1 MHLIRS
7 TPRTAVLAI
16 VGLMTAACGGNAALS
31 SVGPSSAS
39 GRASISGIVRGTAV
53 TPTPSRTL
61 SEETFTTLDSKSGV
75 TISVV
80 GTGISTNA
88 DNQGQFTLD
97 NVPSGTVVLNF
108 SAPNSNAT
116 VTLQG
121 VGAGDRVQITV
132 TVNGNNAHVDSEHHN
147 NGEISAR
154 ITSIDSGN
162 SSFQAGNLT
171 IKTTSSTVIRHG
183 SKTVAFSDLKPGDH
197 VQVRGTRDGS
207 TVTATEIKVEQ
218 GGQGGDNEDD
228 DDDDNNH
235 DHEAE
240 VSGKVSGLL
249 NSNSN
254 SCPAIAFTIGTTKVR
269 ADQNTTYG
277 NGTSCSAIKNDLK
290 VDVRGT
296 KQNDGSVLASRISL
310 DD

>member
-7 TPRTAVLAI
+7 TAGTAVLAI
-16 VGLMTAACGGNAALS
+16 VGLMAAACGGNAALS

-39 GRASISGIVRGTAV
+39 AGASITGIVRGTAV

-97 NVPSGTVVLNF
+97 NVPTGNVVLNF

-132 TVNGNNAHVDSEHHN
+132 TVNGNSAHIDSEHHN

-171 IKTTSSTVIRHG
+171 IKTTGSTVIRHG
-183 SKTVAFSDLKPGDH
+183 SKTVAFSDLKTGDH
-197 VQVRGTRDGS
+197 VQVRGTRDGN

-218 GGQGGDNEDD
+218 GGGQGDDNEDD
-228 DDDDNNH
+228 NDN

-240 VSGKVSGLL
+240 LEGRVSGLV

-254 SCPAIAFTIGTTKVR
+254 SCPAITFMIGTTKVT
-269 ADQNTTYG
+269 ANQNTTYG
-277 NGTSCSAIKNDLK
+277 KNTSCSAIKNDLK
-290 VDVRGT
+290 VDVTGT
-296 KQNDGSVLASRISL
+296 KQNDGSVLASRISV

>member
-7 TPRTAVLAI
+7 TVGTAVLVVV
-16 VGLMTAACGGNAALS
+16 VGLVAAACGGDAALS

-39 GRASISGIVRGTAV
+39 AGASISGVVRGSAV

-61 SEETFTTLDSKSGV
+61 SEETFTTLDTRSGV
-75 TISVV
+75 TISIV

-88 DNQGQFTLD
+88 DNQGQFTLN
-97 NVPSGTVVLNF
+97 NVPSGTVVVNF
-108 SAPNSNAT
+108 SAPGANAT
-116 VTLQG
+116 ATLQG
-121 VGAGDRVQITV
+121 VGPNDRVQITV
-132 TVNGNNAHVDSEHHN
+132 TVNGNSAHIDSEHHN

-162 SSFQAGNLT
+162 KSFMAGSWT
-171 IKTTSSTVIRHG
+171 IKTIDSTVIRHG
-183 SKTVAFSDLKPGDH
+183 SKTVPFSDLKIGDH

-218 GGQGGDNEDD
+218 GGQGGDA
-228 DDDDNNH
+228 DDNDDEDN

-240 VSGKVSGLL
+240 VEGKVSGLV

-254 SCPAIAFTIGTTKVR
+254 SCPNITFMIGNTKVT
-269 ADQNTTYG
+269 ADQNTTYR
-277 NGTSCSAIKNDLK
+277 GTSCNAFKNDLK
-290 VDVRGT
+290 VEVEGT
-296 KQNDGSVLASRISL
+296 RQNDNSVLARRISL

>member
-7 TPRTAVLAI
+7 TVATVVLVV
-16 VGLMTAACGGNAALS
+16 VGLMAAACGGNAALS

-39 GRASISGIVRGTAV
+39 GRASISGIVRGSAV
-53 TPTPSRTL
+53 TATPSRTL
-61 SEETFTTLDSKSGV
+61 AEETFAALDSRSGV

-88 DNQGQFTLD
+88 DNQGQFTLND
-97 NVPSGTVVLNF
+97 VPAGTVALNF
-108 SAPNSNAT
+108 SAPGANAT
-116 VTLQG
+116 ATLQG
-121 VGAGDRVQITV
+121 VGPGDRVQITV
-132 TVNGNNAHVDSEHHN
+132 TVNGNNAHIDSEHHN
-147 NGEISAR
+147 NGEISTR

-162 SSFQAGNLT
+162 KSFQAGNWT
-171 IKTTSSTVIRHG
+171 IKTTDSTVLRHG
-183 SKTVAFSDLKPGDH
+183 SKTVPFSDLKVGNH

-218 GGQGGDNEDD
+218 EGEDD
-228 DDDDNNH
+228 DDDD
-235 DHEAE
+235 DDAHEAE
-240 VSGKVSGLL
+240 VEGRVSNLS

-254 SCPAIAFTIGTTKVR
+254 SCPSITFMIGNTKVR

-277 NGTSCSAIKNDLK
+277 NNTSCSAIKNDLK
-290 VDVRGT
+290 VEVKGT
-296 KQNDGSVLASRISL
+296 KQNDGSVLARRISL

>member
-1 MHLIRS
+1 MVVIRS
-7 TPRTAVLAI
+7 TVGTAVLVI
-16 VGLMTAACGGNAALS
+16 VVALVAAACGGNGSLS
-31 SVGPSSAS
+31 SVGPSSTSA
-39 GRASISGIVRGTAV
+39 GASISGIVRGSAV
-53 TPTPSRTL
+53 TPTPARTFGEATL
-61 SEETFTTLDSKSGV
+61 TTLDARSGV

-97 NVPSGTVVLNF
+97 NVPSGTVALNF
-108 SAPNSNAT
+108 SAPGANAT

-121 VGAGDRVQITV
+121 VGANDRVQITV

-162 SSFQAGNLT
+162 KSFQAGNWT
-171 IKTTSSTVIRHG
+171 IKTSGSTVIRHG
-183 SKTVAFSDLKPGDH
+183 SKTVPFSDLKVGDH
-197 VQVRGTRDGS
+197 VQVRGTRDAS

-218 GGQGGDNEDD
+218 QGQGGDN
-228 DDDDNNH
+228 DDDN

-240 VSGKVSGLL
+240 VDGRVSGL
-249 NSNSN
+249 SN
-254 SCPAIAFTIGTTKVR
+254 SCPGITFTIGNTKVT

-277 NGTSCSAIKNDLK
+277 RSSCSAIKNDLK
-290 VDVRGT
+290 VEVEGQR
-296 KQNDGSVLASRISL
+296 QNDGSVLARRISI

>member
-7 TPRTAVLAI
+7 TAGTAVLAI
-16 VGLMTAACGGNAALS
+16 VGLIVAACGGNAALS
-31 SVGPSSAS
+31 SVRPSSAS
-39 GRASISGIVRGTAV
+39 SGASITGIVRGTAV

-97 NVPSGTVVLNF
+97 NVPTGNVVLNF

-132 TVNGNNAHVDSEHHN
+132 TVNGNSAHIDSEHHN

-171 IKTTSSTVIRHG
+171 IKTTGSTVIRHG
-183 SKTVAFSDLKPGDH
+183 SKTVAFSDLKTGDH
-197 VQVRGTRDGS
+197 VQVRGTRDGN

-218 GGQGGDNEDD
+218 GGGQGDDNEDD
-228 DDDDNNH
+228 NDN
-235 DHEAE
+235 DHAADLE
-240 VSGKVSGLL
+240 GRVSGLV

-254 SCPAIAFTIGTTKVR
+254 SCPAITFMIGTTKVT
-269 ADQNTTYG
+269 ANQNTTYG
-277 NGTSCSAIKNDLK
+277 KNTSCSAIKNDLK
-290 VDVRGT
+290 VDVTGT
-296 KQNDGSVLASRISL
+296 KQNDGSVLASRISV

>member
-7 TPRTAVLAI
+7 TAATVVLLV
-16 VGLMTAACGGNAALS
+16 VGLMAAACGGNAALS

-39 GRASISGIVRGTAV
+39 GRASISGIVRGSAV

-61 SEETFTTLDSKSGV
+61 AEETFAALDSRSGV

-88 DNQGQFTLD
+88 DNQGQFTLND
-97 NVPSGTVVLNF
+97 VPAGTVVLNF
-108 SAPNSNAT
+108 SAPGANAT
-116 VTLQG
+116 ATLQG
-121 VGAGDRVQITV
+121 VGPGDRVQITV
-132 TVNGNNAHVDSEHHN
+132 TVNGNNAHIDSEHHN
-147 NGEISAR
+147 NGEISTR
-154 ITSIDSGN
+154 ISSIDSGN
-162 SSFQAGNLT
+162 KSFQAGNWT
-171 IKTTSSTVIRHG
+171 IKTTDSTVIRHG
-183 SKTVAFSDLKPGDH
+183 SKTVPFSDLKVGDH

-218 GGQGGDNEDD
+218 AGQGGDNEDD
-228 DDDDNNH
+228 DDDDN

-240 VSGKVSGLL
+240 VSGRVSGLL

-254 SCPAIAFTIGTTKVR
+254 SCPAIAFMIGNTKVT
-269 ADQNTTYG
+269 ADQHTTYG
-277 NGTSCSAIKNDLK
+277 KNTSCTAIKNDLK
-290 VDVRGT
+290 VEVTGSR
-296 KQNDGSVLASRISL
+296 QSDGSVLASRISL

>member
-7 TPRTAVLAI
+7 TPRTAVLVI
-16 VGLMTAACGGNAALS
+16 VGLMAAACGGNAALS

-39 GRASISGIVRGTAV
+39 AGASITGIVRGTAV

-88 DNQGQFTLD
+88 DNQGQFTLN

-116 VTLQG
+116 VTVQG

-132 TVNGNNAHVDSEHHN
+132 TVNGNNAHIDSEHHN

-162 SSFQAGNLT
+162 SSVQAGNLT

-183 SKTVAFSDLKPGDH
+183 SKTVAFSDLKMGDH

-207 TVTATEIKVEQ
+207 TVTASEIKVEQ
-218 GGQGGDNEDD
+218 AGQGGDAD
-228 DDDDNNH
+228 DDDDNEDN
-235 DHEAE
+235 DQGAE
-240 VSGKVSGLL
+240 VEGRVSNLG
-249 NSNSN
+249 SS
-254 SCPAIAFTIGTTKVR
+254 SCPGITFMIGSTKVT

-277 NGTSCSAIKNDLK
+277 KNTSCSAIKNDLK
-290 VDVRGT
+290 VDVKGT

>member
-7 TPRTAVLAI
+7 TAGTAVLAI
-16 VGLMTAACGGNAALS
+16 VSLMAAACGGNAALS

-39 GRASISGIVRGTAV
+39 AGASITGIVRGTAV

-88 DNQGQFTLD
+88 DNQGQFTLN
-97 NVPSGTVVLNF
+97 NVPGGTVVLNF

-132 TVNGNNAHVDSEHHN
+132 TVNGNNAHIDSEHHN

-183 SKTVAFSDLKPGDH
+183 SKTVAFSDLKIGDH

-207 TVTATEIKVEQ
+207 TVTASEIKVEQ
-218 GGQGGDNEDD
+218 AGQGGDAN
-228 DDDDNNH
+228 DDDDNEDN
-235 DHEAE
+235 DHGAE
-240 VSGKVSGLL
+240 VQGRVSGLG
-249 NSNSN
+249 SS
-254 SCPAIAFTIGTTKVR
+254 SCPGITFMIGSTKVT

-277 NGTSCSAIKNDLK
+277 KGTSCGAIKNDLQ
-290 VDVRGT
+290 VDVKGT
-296 KQNDGSVLASRISL
+296 KQNDGSVLATRISL

>member
-7 TPRTAVLAI
+7 TAGTAVLA
-16 VGLMTAACGGNAALS
+16 VLGLMAAACGGNAALS

-39 GRASISGIVRGTAV
+39 AGASITGIVRGTAV

-88 DNQGQFTLD
+88 DNQGQFTLN

-132 TVNGNNAHVDSEHHN
+132 TVNGNNAHIDSEHHN

-183 SKTVAFSDLKPGDH
+183 SKTVAFSDLKIGDH

-207 TVTATEIKVEQ
+207 TVTASEIKVEQ
-218 GGQGGDNEDD
+218 AGQGGDAD
-228 DDDDNNH
+228 DDDDNEDN
-235 DHEAE
+235 DQGAE
-240 VSGKVSGLL
+240 VEGRVSNLG
-249 NSNSN
+249 SS
-254 SCPAIAFTIGTTKVR
+254 SCPGITFMIGSTKVT

-277 NGTSCSAIKNDLK
+277 KGTSCSAIKNDLK
-290 VDVRGT
+290 VDVKGT

>member
-7 TPRTAVLAI
+7 TAGTAVLAV
-16 VGLMTAACGGNAALS
+16 VGLMAAACGGNAALS

-39 GRASISGIVRGTAV
+39 AGASITGIVRGTAV

-88 DNQGQFTLD
+88 DNQGQFTLN

-132 TVNGNNAHVDSEHHN
+132 TVNGNNAHIDSEHHN

-183 SKTVAFSDLKPGDH
+183 SKTVAFSDLKIGDH

-207 TVTATEIKVEQ
+207 TVTASEIKVEQ
-218 GGQGGDNEDD
+218 AGQGGDAD
-228 DDDDNNH
+228 DDDDNEDN
-235 DHEAE
+235 DQGAE
-240 VSGKVSGLL
+240 VEGRVSNLG
-249 NSNSN
+249 SS
-254 SCPAIAFTIGTTKVR
+254 SCPGITFMIGSTKVT

-277 NGTSCSAIKNDLK
+277 KGTSCSAIKNDLK
-290 VDVRGT
+290 VDVKGT

>member
-7 TPRTAVLAI
+7 TAGTAVLVV
-16 VGLMTAACGGNAALS
+16 VGLLAAACGGDASLS

-39 GRASISGIVRGTAV
+39 AGASISGIVRGSAL

-61 SEETFTTLDSKSGV
+61 SEATFSSLDTRGGV

-88 DNQGQFTLD
+88 DNQGQFALND
-97 NVPSGTVVLNF
+97 VPSGTVVLNF
-108 SAPNSNAT
+108 SAPGSNAT
-116 VTLQG
+116 ATLQG
-121 VGAGDRVQITV
+121 VGPGDRVQITV
-132 TVNGNNAHVDSEHHN
+132 TVNGNNAHIDSEHHN

-154 ITSIDSGN
+154 INSIDSGN
-162 SSFQAGNLT
+162 NSFQAGNLT

-183 SKTVAFSDLKPGDH
+183 SQRLQFSDLHVGDH

-218 GGQGGDNEDD
+218 GGRRDDDEDD
-228 DDDDNNH
+228 DDDD

-240 VSGKVSGLL
+240 VEGRVSGL
-249 NSNSN
+249 SNS
-254 SCPAIAFTIGTTKVR
+254 SCPGITFMIANTKVI
-269 ADQNTTYG
+269 ADQNTTYRS
-277 NGTSCSAIKNDLK
+277 TSCSAIKNDLK
-290 VDVRGT
+290 VEVEGSR
-296 KQNDGSVLASRISL
+296 QSDGSVLARRISL

>member
-7 TPRTAVLAI
+7 TVGTAVLAAA
-16 VGLMTAACGGNAALS
+16 GLLTAACGGNAALS

-39 GRASISGIVRGTAV
+39 ASASISGIVRGSAV

-61 SEETFTTLDSKSGV
+61 SEETFTTLDTRSGV

-88 DNQGQFTLD
+88 DNQGQFTLND
-97 NVPSGTVVLNF
+97 VPSGTVVLNF
-108 SAPNSNAT
+108 SGPGSNAT

-121 VGAGDRVQITV
+121 VGPGDRVQITV
-132 TVNGNNAHVDSEHHN
+132 TVNGNSAHVDSEHHN

-154 ITSIDSGN
+154 ISSIDSGN
-162 SSFQAGNLT
+162 KAFQAGNWT
-171 IKTTSSTVIRHG
+171 IKMTGSTVIRHG
-183 SKTVAFSDLKPGDH
+183 SKTLQFSDLKVGDH

-218 GGQGGDNEDD
+218 NGQGGDADD
-228 DDDDNNH
+228 DDDDD

-240 VSGKVSGLL
+240 VQGKVSGLL
-249 NSNSN
+249 NTNSN
-254 SCPAIAFTIGTTKVR
+254 SCPGITFMIGSTKVT

-277 NGTSCSAIKNDLK
+277 KGTSCNAIKNDLK
-290 VDVRGT
+290 VEVKGT
-296 KQNDGSVLASRISL
+296 KQNDGSVLASRISI

>member
-7 TPRTAVLAI
+7 TAATAVFAVVALI
-16 VGLMTAACGGNAALS
+16 TAACGGNAALS
-31 SVGPSSAS
+31 PVGPSSAS
-39 GRASISGIVRGTAV
+39 SGASISGIVRGSAV

-61 SEETFTTLDSKSGV
+61 GEDTFAALDARSGV

-88 DNQGQFTLD
+88 DNQGQFTLSD
-97 NVPSGTVVLNF
+97 VPSGTVVLNF
-108 SAPNSNAT
+108 TGPGSNAT
-116 VTLQG
+116 ATLQG
-121 VGAGDRVQITV
+121 VGPGDRVQITV
-132 TVNGNNAHVDSEHHN
+132 TVNGNSAHIDSEHHN

-162 SSFQAGNLT
+162 TSFQAGNWT
-171 IKTTSSTVIRHG
+171 IKTTTSTVIRHG
-183 SKTVAFSDLKPGDH
+183 SKTVAFSDLKPGAH

-207 TVTATEIKVEQ
+207 TVTASEIKVEQ
-218 GGQGGDNEDD
+218 NGQGGDADD
-228 DDDDNNH
+228 DDDEEDD

-240 VSGKVSGLL
+240 VEGRVSGL
-249 NSNSN
+249 SN
-254 SCPAIAFTIGTTKVR
+254 SCPGITFMIGNTKVT

-277 NGTSCSAIKNDLK
+277 KGSSCGAIKNDLK
-290 VDVRGT
+290 VEVDGT
-296 KQNDGSVLASRISL
+296 KQSDASVRARRISI

>member
-7 TPRTAVLAI
+7 TAGTAVLA
-16 VGLMTAACGGNAALS
+16 VLGLMAAACGGNAALS

-39 GRASISGIVRGTAV
+39 AGASITGIVRGTAV

-88 DNQGQFTLD
+88 DNQGQFTLN

-132 TVNGNNAHVDSEHHN
+132 TVNGNNAHIDSEHHN

-183 SKTVAFSDLKPGDH
+183 SKTVAFSDLKIGDH

-207 TVTATEIKVEQ
+207 TVTASEIKVEQ
-218 GGQGGDNEDD
+218 AGQGGDAD
-228 DDDDNNH
+228 DDDDNEDN
-235 DHEAE
+235 DQGAE
-240 VSGKVSGLL
+240 VEGRVSNLG
-249 NSNSN
+249 SS
-254 SCPAIAFTIGTTKVR
+254 SCPGITFMIGSTKVT

-277 NGTSCSAIKNDLK
+277 KGTSCSAIKNDLK
-290 VDVRGT
+290 VDLKGT

>member
-7 TPRTAVLAI
+7 TPRTAVLVI
-16 VGLMTAACGGNAALS
+16 VGLMAAACGGNAALS

-39 GRASISGIVRGTAV
+39 SGASITGIVRGTAV
-53 TPTPSRTL
+53 TPSPSRTL

-97 NVPSGTVVLNF
+97 NVPAGTVVLNF

-132 TVNGNNAHVDSEHHN
+132 TVNGNNAHIDSEHHN

-162 SSFQAGNLT
+162 SSVQAGNLT

-183 SKTVAFSDLKPGDH
+183 SKTVAFSDLKMGDH

-207 TVTATEIKVEQ
+207 TVTASEIKVEQ
-218 GGQGGDNEDD
+218 AGQGGDAD
-228 DDDDNNH
+228 DDDDNEDN
-235 DHEAE
+235 DQGAE
-240 VSGKVSGLL
+240 VEGRVSNLG
-249 NSNSN
+249 SS
-254 SCPAIAFTIGTTKVR
+254 SCPGITFMIGSTKVT
-269 ADQNTTYG
+269 ADQNTTYDK
-277 NGTSCSAIKNDLK
+277 GTSCSAIKNDLK
-290 VDVRGT
+290 VDVKGT

>member
-7 TPRTAVLAI
+7 TAGTAVLAV
-16 VGLMTAACGGNAALS
+16 VGLMAAACGGNAALS

-39 GRASISGIVRGTAV
+39 AGASITGIVRGTAV

-88 DNQGQFTLD
+88 DNQGQFTLN

-116 VTLQG
+116 VTVQG

-132 TVNGNNAHVDSEHHN
+132 TVNGNNAHIDSERHN
-147 NGEISAR
+147 NGEISSS
-154 ITSIDSGN
+154 ITSIDSAN
-162 SSFQAGNLT
+162 KSFQAGNWT
-171 IKTTSSTVIRHG
+171 IKTTGSTVIRHG
-183 SKTVAFSDLKPGDH
+183 SKTVQFSDLKPGDH
-197 VQVRGTRDGS
+197 VQVRGTRDGN
-207 TVTATEIKVEQ
+207 TVTASEIKVEQ
-218 GGQGGDNEDD
+218 GGGQRGDNDD
-228 DDDDNNH
+228 DDDEDN
-235 DHEAE
+235 EAE
-240 VSGKVSGLL
+240 VEGRVSGLA
-249 NSNSN
+249 NA
-254 SCPAIAFTIGTTKVR
+254 CPGITFMIGNTKVT
-269 ADQNTTYG
+269 ADQNTTYRR
-277 NGTSCSAIKNDLK
+277 TSCSAIKNDVK
-290 VDVRGT
+290 VEIEGT
-296 KQNDGSVLASRISL
+296 RQNGGILATRISL

>member
-7 TPRTAVLAI
+7 TVGTAVLVI
-16 VGLMTAACGGNAALS
+16 VVGLVAAACGGDAALS

-39 GRASISGIVRGTAV
+39 AGASISGVVRGSAV

-61 SEETFTTLDSKSGV
+61 SEETFTTLDTRSGV
-75 TISVV
+75 TISIV

-88 DNQGQFTLD
+88 DNQGQFTLN

-108 SAPNSNAT
+108 SAPGANAT
-116 VTLQG
+116 ATLQG
-121 VGAGDRVQITV
+121 VGPGDRVQITV
-132 TVNGNNAHVDSEHHN
+132 TVNGNNAHIDSEHHN
-147 NGEISAR
+147 NGEISTR

-162 SSFQAGNLT
+162 KSFQAGNWT
-171 IKTTSSTVIRHG
+171 IKATDSTVIRHG
-183 SKTVAFSDLKPGDH
+183 SKTVPFSDLKVGDH
-197 VQVRGTRDGS
+197 VQVRGSRDGS

-218 GGQGGDNEDD
+218 GGQGGDADDNDDEDD
-228 DDDDNNH
+228 

-240 VSGKVSGLL
+240 VEGKVSGLL

-254 SCPAIAFTIGTTKVR
+254 SCPAITFMIGTTKVT

-277 NGTSCSAIKNDLK
+277 NGTSCKAITNDLK
-290 VDVRGT
+290 VEVKGT
-296 KQNDGSVLASRISL
+296 KQNDGSVLARRISL